1 MLITRREC
9 LSLTLVPLVRSAHA
23 FGLQSD
29 DRSELRRR
37 IVQIVAEF
45 EQQGDH
51 RTGTDV
57 DGRSAAWLQAE
68 VAQAGLTPE
77 LEAFSFS
84 RVDLVAAAVVAS
96 GRRFEGLPLFDGSFT
111 DAAGVEGRLGP
122 LGADGAEI
130 GLTSSAPN
138 AGAAGAL
145 GEARRANRHKAI
157 VSVTDGQR
165 PGLCPSN
172 ADLFL
177 NPFGPPVVQVS
188 SADSGELNALAREGA
203 RVRVIADV
211 KRTEATALNVV
222 ATIEGSLRSLPPLVV
237 MTPRS
242 GWYSCASERGG
253 GLVCWLEL
261 MRALGG
267 TKPAR
272 DVVFVASSGHEV
284 GYLGIRAFVERR
296 PGIVTSAAAWIH
308 FGANIG
314 AATPGN
320 TVQASDDDLE
330 AKLTGEMGKVGLSI
344 DRRVPRGT
352 VPAGEAGV
360 VHRGGGHYVSL
371 LGQNALFHNP
381 DDRGPQA
388 IDPDRIARFVDAVTA
403 LGRQLASAGRE

>member
-1 MLITRREC
+1 MTRREC
-9 LSLTLVPLVRSAHA
+9 LSLALVPLARPLRTLSI
-23 FGLQSD
+23 QSQD
-29 DRSELRRR
+29 LPERRNR
-37 IVQIVAEF
+37 VVQIVAEF

-51 RTGTDV
+51 RTATDV

-68 VAQAGLTPE
+68 VARAGPTPA
-77 LEAFSFS
+77 LEAFSLS
-84 RVDLVAAAVVAS
+84 RVDPVTAAIVAANKTFN
-96 GRRFEGLPLFDGSFT
+96 GIPLFDGSFT
-111 DAAGVEGRLGP
+111 GGAGVEGRLGP
-122 LGADGAEI
+122 LAGDAEI
-130 GLTSSAPN
+130 GLTSNAPN

-145 GEARRANRHKAI
+145 GDARRANRHKAI
-157 VSVTDGQR
+157 VAVTKGQR

-177 NPFGPPVVQVS
+177 HPFGPPVVQVS
-188 SADSGELNALAREGA
+188 SEDSAALEALAWEGA

-211 KRTEATALNVV
+211 KRTEATAFNVV
-222 ATIEGSLRSLPPLVV
+222 ATIEGGVRSLAPLVV

-261 MRALGG
+261 MRALAR

-284 GYLGIRAFVERR
+284 GYLGISAFIERR
-296 PGIVTSAAAWIH
+296 PGIVTNATSWIH

-320 TVQASDDDLE
+320 SVQASDDSLE
-330 AKLTGEMGKVGLSI
+330 EKLIGEMRRAALTV

-388 IDPDRIARFVDAVTA
+388 IDPDRILRFVDAIDA
-403 LGRQLASAGRE
+403 LGRELASAGPD